1 MNVCEGTNERPRDAN
16 VGTRERWVTF
26 LPRVMK
32 MEINGSSRSRGLG
45 QGGDTG
51 KRVVV
56 IGSEVWSRVGT
67 QQMVVIGRD
76 AQTHRGAQRIRRE
89 GASG

>member
-32 MEINGSSRSRGLG
+32 MEINGSSGSGGGGSGRGHREEG
-45 QGGDTG
+45 SGDW
-51 KRVVV
+51 
-56 IGSEVWSRVGT
+56 E
-67 QQMVVIGRD
+67 
-76 AQTHRGAQRIRRE
+76 
-89 GASG
+89 